1 MSSLQGLQILELS
14 GHVAGAYCGKL
25 MAGFGADVVHLPGGH
40 DAALD
45 DADEAWFH
53 TGKRRLSED
62 THGAAL
68 ETLLARAD
76 VIVDAWGCGVL
87 DAAGFDATRLRA
99 LNPGAVICR
108 ITPYGLTGPK
118 RAWKTDDITLYAAA
132 GLMQSTGDG
141 AREPLNAAPRIAELT
156 AGMNAYVACLMA
168 LRRCAREGGGDTIDL
183 SIVEAAME
191 NYEVALM
198 EQLALGK
205 TARRNGDQHAMV
217 PWRTYPC
224 ADGEAAI
231 IGGPIRHW
239 LKAAPMFE
247 TPELLQPKLEA
258 MGGRIQH
265 RAETEALMKPWLA
278 TQTRQALFAAG
289 QRAGLAWAP
298 LYTLPESLADPQHA
312 ARAYFVETAGGGRMP
327 GAPFRLARA
336 SWRDAPAPAGAT
348 PPEALDW
355 TPRNTSAARNAA
367 TAAPFAGIRVLDF
380 THDWAGPHTARV
392 FADYGAEVIKIEY
405 PKRLDGMRG
414 GYVEKIN
421 GHPRFWQLHRG
432 KQSLTLDLKL
442 DAHRAVLDELVRGT
456 DLIIENSRAGV
467 MERKG
472 YGYERLKTLNPRIV
486 LLSMSAFG
494 ATGPYADYCGYGGT
508 LEAVSGLQSLTA
520 YGSGSA
526 RHRVREM
533 DVMNGI
539 MGLCAAMTALWQR
552 DRDGNETGAGQ
563 WIDLSENETTGW
575 FIGEHFLRCA
585 RENAQPAALGNR
597 HRQHAPQGCYATA
610 GGEDRWLTL
619 CVRSDAEWT
628 TLARL
633 IGGETL
639 ATDARYATATQRRAA
654 HDALDGL
661 IGDWLRA
668 QDGFAAEAQLQAA
681 GLAAAV
687 VMRTADLVD
696 DAQLAARAWFLDAGI
711 DRFPGLPFRFARGG
725 GAVAAR
731 GPALGADNA
740 RWFTAAGHGDA
751 VPELSPDRIGT
762 AYALA

>member
-1 MSSLQGLQILELS
+1 MSSLNGLQILELS

-45 DADEAWFH
+45 EVDDAWFH
-53 TGKRRLSED
+53 TGKRRLPAD
-62 THGAAL
+62 TRGAAL
-68 ETLLARAD
+68 EALLARAD
-76 VIVDAWGCGVL
+76 VVVDAWGCAAL
-87 DAAGFDATRLRA
+87 DAAGFDDARLRA

-118 RAWKTDDITLYAAA
+118 REWKTDDITLYAAA

-168 LRRCAREGGGDTIDL
+168 LRRRAREGGGDTIDL
-183 SIVEAAME
+183 SIVEASME

-198 EQLALGK
+198 EQLALNK

-217 PWRTYPC
+217 PWRTYSC

-247 TPELLQPKLEA
+247 APDLLAPKLGA

-278 TQTRQALFAAG
+278 TQTRQALFRAG

-312 ARAYFVETAGGGRMP
+312 ARAYFVEAAGGGRMP
-327 GAPFRLARA
+327 GAPFRLERA
-336 SWRDAPAPAGAT
+336 SWHDIPAPAGT
-348 PPEALDW
+348 TQSEALDW
-355 TPRNTSAARNAA
+355 KPRDTFAARGAAA
-367 TAAPFAGIRVLDF
+367 TAPFAGLRVLDF
-380 THDWAGPHTARV
+380 THDWAGPHAARV
-392 FADYGAEVIKIEY
+392 FADYGADVIKIEY
-405 PKRLDGMRG
+405 PQRLDGMRG
-414 GYVEKIN
+414 GYVEKIDD
-421 GHPRFWQLHRG
+421 HPRFWQLHRG

-442 DAHRAVLDELVRGT
+442 DTHRAVLDELVRGT
-456 DLIIENSRAGV
+456 DLVIENSRAGV
-467 MERKG
+467 MARKG
-472 YGYERLKTLNPRIV
+472 YGYERLKALNPRIV

-520 YGSGSA
+520 YGTGSA

-552 DRDGNETGAGQ
+552 ECDGQGQ

-575 FIGEHFLRCA
+575 FVGEHFLRCA

-597 HRQHAPQGCYATA
+597 HRRHAPQGCYATT
-610 GGEDRWLTL
+610 GEDRWLAL
-619 CVRSDAEWT
+619 CVRSDAEWQS
-628 TLARL
+628 LARL
-633 IGGETL
+633 IGGDPL
-639 ATDARYATATQRRAA
+639 AQDPRYNSAAQRRAA
-654 HDALDGL
+654 HDDLDRLVG
-661 IGDWLRA
+661 GWLRTR
-668 QDGFAAEAQLQAA
+668 DPFEAEAQLQAA
-681 GLAAAV
+681 GVAAAAV
-687 VMRTADLVD
+687 MRTSDLVA
-696 DAQLAARAWFLDAGI
+696 DAQLAARDWFLGAGA

-725 GAVAAR
+725 GAVLAR
-731 GPALGADNA
+731 GPNLGAHNA
-740 RWFTAAGHGDA
+740 AWFAAAGQTGA
-751 VPELSPDRIGT
+751 LPALTPDTIGT
-762 AYALA
+762 AYALS